1 MKSRRIAL
9 MLSIPIYLAVF
20 ALIFA
25 FMTAC
30 SSVQGTRQ
38 DYFGYRNAPPVL
50 QEDAANT
57 WSNPLAAQQ
66 GRTQI
71 AYVPVITPWYD
82 YVGFGPMFGW
92 SAFGGFGFN
101 RFGFGWNDFAYSPW
115 NVWNSP
121 FGWGSSFYC
130 PVYGFSP
137 FAGTRWW
144 GRPFGWNTWG
154 NTTIVNVF
162 NNNVTPVDFQNRPTQ
177 LRDFGTTRPYAAGVT
192 TTQYLGNYDGGGYA
206 GGRSRDGLNIPNS
219 SYNGGYS
226 GYSGYNGG
234 AYKSSSGW
242 QGGGSSRGGYDNSSS
257 GYSGYNGGAY
267 KSSSGWQS
275 GGGNYNGGAYKSSGG
290 WQGSSGNYGGG
301 SYRSGGGSSGG
312 GYSGGSSGGSSGG
325 GRIR

>member
-1 MKSRRIAL
+1 MKSRRITP
-9 MLSIPIYLAVF
+9 MLSIPIYLAV
-20 ALIFA
+20 FA

-38 DYFGYRNAPPVL
+38 DYFGYRNTPPVL
-50 QEDAANT
+50 QEDATKT

-82 YVGFGPMFGW
+82 YIGFGPMLGW

-101 RFGFGWNDFAYSPW
+101 RFGFGFGWNDFAYSPW
-115 NVWNSP
+115 SVWNSP

-137 FAGTRWW
+137 FVGTRWF

-162 NNNVTPVDFQNRPTQ
+162 NNNVAPVDFQNRPTQ

-192 TTQYLGNYDGGGYA
+192 TTQYLSNYDGGGYA

-219 SYNGGYS
+219 GYYGGYS
-226 GYSGYNGG
+226 GSSGYN
-234 AYKSSSGW
+234 S
-242 QGGGSSRGGYDNSSS
+242 NS
-257 GYSGYNGGAY
+257 Y

-275 GGGNYNGGAYKSSGG
+275 GGSNNYNSGGYKSSSG
-290 WQGSSGNYGGG
+290 WQGSGGNYGGG
-301 SYRSGGGSSGG
+301 SYRSGGSSGS
-312 GYSGGSSGGSSGG
+312 GYSGSSSGG